1 MLRLELIEITEADV
15 KYRYYPEDSK
25 EYGIVIF
32 RKTTRERDI
41 EEKADGYDTSYAA
54 HASGRILRKEHFPE
68 RRYCSLG
75 LNTTDHIDWWYFY
88 THFSTRR

>member
-1 MLRLELIEITEADV
+1 MLRLELIEVTEADV

-41 EEKADGYDTSYAA
+41 EEKADGYDMSYAA
-54 HASGRILRKEHFPE
+54 HETSGRILRKEHFPE
-68 RRYCSLG
+68 RRYSSLV
-75 LNTTDHIDWWYFY
+75 LSNVVWKND
-88 THFSTRR
+88 TRVGKAI

>member
-25 EYGIVIF
+25 EYGIVI
-32 RKTTRERDI
+32 

-54 HASGRILRKEHFPE
+54 HALRRLEEYCEKNTFPKEDIVAW
-68 RRYCSLG
+68 G
-75 LNTTDHIDWWYFY
+75 
-88 THFSTRR
+88 

>member
-1 MLRLELIEITEADV
+1 MLRLELIEVTEADV

-41 EEKADGYDTSYAA
+41 EEKADGYDMSYAA
-54 HASGRILRKEHFPE
+54 HAL
-68 RRYCSLG
+68 
-75 LNTTDHIDWWYFY
+75 
-88 THFSTRR
+88 